1 MAWQGH
7 RVGRVAG
14 GGLYNG
20 YRAPPKS
27 KTNDWTLGGLVDVGF
42 CKGLE
47 VVGMPTGSGMPYLLW
62 NPRSGARY
70 EFLPHLG
77 LSRVN

>member
-7 RVGRVAG
+7 RVGRAAC

-27 KTNDWTLGGLVDVGF
+27 KTNDWTLGGVVDVGF

-47 VVGMPTGSGMPYLLW
+47 VVGVPPRAGGDWRLW
-62 NPRSGARY
+62 NPRTGARY
-70 EFLPHLG
+70 TFQPHMG
-77 LSRVN
+77 LSRED